1 MDNYV
6 YHDRKMMKWMPFNAL
21 LEQSDY
27 LRELLYGKTK
37 KAPPILS
44 TDQEEELNYQLE
56 TAYLFKSLVT
66 VSYYHDGEL
75 YEVGGV
81 VTKTDQFTKTI
92 FINNTEIPAKL
103 IVKITL
109 N

>member
-27 LRELLYGKTK
+27 LKELLYGKTK
-37 KAPPILS
+37 KPRPMLS
-44 TDQEEELNYQLE
+44 VDQEEELNYQLE

-66 VSYYHDGEL
+66 VRYYHDGKVF
-75 YEVGGV
+75 EVVGV
-81 VTKTDQFTKTI
+81 ITKTDQFKKTL
-92 FINNTEIPAKL
+92 FINNNEIPAKL